1 MKNTYLTSHFPLLS
15 IIMFSLSLA
24 IYTENYVID
33 LFNKLGIYSGLIEF
47 FTERGIKITLL
58 FVLLLFFFM
67 VFSALKLIADTS
79 VQLSLLFFSKD
90 VEGKDLNKI
99 RAGSWIY
106 LGSAVV
112 ALTLS
117 NYIELIILIFLFGTI
132 VYFIYFLYR
141 LNDSLSGFRIVGI
154 VLFHLLFWASFG
166 LVIFYTL
173 TRLYNGIIASLP
185 L

>member
-15 IIMFSLSLA
+15 IIMFSLSFA

-33 LFNKLGIYSGLIEF
+33 LLDKLGIYAGLIEF

-67 VFSALKLIADTS
+67 VFSALKLIADTI
-79 VQLSLLFFSKD
+79 VQISLLFFSKD

-106 LGSAVV
+106 LCSAVI
-112 ALTLS
+112 ALLLS
-117 NYIELIILIFLFGTI
+117 KYIELIVMIFLVATS
-132 VYFIYFLYR
+132 VYFIYFLYK

-154 VLFHLLFWASFG
+154 VMFHLLFWSSFC
-166 LVIFYTL
+166 LAIFYTL